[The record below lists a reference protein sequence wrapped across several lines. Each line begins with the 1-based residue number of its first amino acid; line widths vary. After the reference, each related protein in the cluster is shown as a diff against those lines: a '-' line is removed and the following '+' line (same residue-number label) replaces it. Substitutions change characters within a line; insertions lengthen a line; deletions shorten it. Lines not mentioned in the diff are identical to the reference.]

1 MVDGDA
7 VVGQPGAPV
16 ELAGGLVVLGRLT
29 VRGGLDLAGSLHARS
44 LSVAA
49 PTRVAISVN
58 WRRLPLPG
66 ATLPVV
72 VERGD

>member
-1 MVDGDA
+1 VLGH
-7 VVGQPGAPV
+7 PLGAPH
-16 ELAGGLVVLGRLT
+16 ATGLVVLGRLT

-49 PTRVAISVN
+49 PTRVAVPVD
-58 WRRLPLPG
+58 WRRLQLPG
-66 ATLPVV
+66 ATAPVV